1 MSESRPNDL
10 RPSSGP
16 VSGPATAAVSATG
29 AAPASGIATVQASD
43 VRRDG
48 AWLRP
53 VWPGLPAN
61 IGVLC
66 TTRLGG
72 VSVAPYGL
80 ADGVA
85 GGLNL
90 GVHVGDDPA
99 SVARNRAVLRG
110 EVPAEPVWLSQVHG
124 IAVADADAVAD
135 AMADADAVS
144 MGAASLPA
152 QAAAGAGMMAGAG
165 AATAGQTVPEAD
177 ASVARQP
184 GAVCA
189 ILTADCLPV
198 LFCDVRGAVV
208 GAAHAG
214 WRGLAGGVLQETVKA
229 MRAAGAGEVMAW
241 LGPAIGPD
249 RFEVGAEV
257 REAFLDGAGDEAGR
271 REVEAAF
278 RLVPGQ
284 PGKFLADIYALARSV
299 LRRVGVEQVSGGQQC
314 TVSDASLFYSY
325 RRDGVTGRQASLIW
339 IK

>member
-1 MSESRPNDL
+1 MSETRPNE
-10 RPSSGP
+10 SMSHEAG
-16 VSGPATAAVSATG
+16 V
-29 AAPASGIATVQASD
+29 SD
-43 VRRDG
+43 VRQDG

-53 VWPGLPAN
+53 IWPGLPAH

-80 ADGVA
+80 ADGAA

-90 GVHVGDDPA
+90 GVHVGDEPA

-110 EVPAEPVWLSQVHG
+110 ELPAEPAWLSQVHG
-124 IAVADADAVAD
+124 IAVADADAVA
-135 AMADADAVS
+135 ANVPAT
-144 MGAASLPA
+144 GAAAEAS
-152 QAAAGAGMMAGAG
+152 
-165 AATAGQTVPEAD
+165 QTVPEAD
-177 ASVARQP
+177 ASVARQA
-184 GAVCA
+184 GTVCA

-198 LFCDVRGAVV
+198 LFCDVRGSVV

-257 REAFLDGAGDEAGR
+257 REAFLDGAGDEASR

-299 LRRVGVEQVSGGQQC
+299 LRRVGVEQVSGGLQC
-314 TVSDASLFYSY
+314 TVSDPSLFYSY
-325 RRDGVTGRQASLIW
+325 RRDGITGRQASLIW